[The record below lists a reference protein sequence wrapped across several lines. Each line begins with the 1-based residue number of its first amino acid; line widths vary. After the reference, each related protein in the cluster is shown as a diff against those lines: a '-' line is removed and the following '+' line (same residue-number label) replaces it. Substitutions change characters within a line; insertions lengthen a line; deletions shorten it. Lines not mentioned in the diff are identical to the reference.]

1 MWHRGLLDGRMV
13 KATLT
18 TSADWAKL
26 APRPRDTGSTV
37 TANDLKRLF
46 GGIKKNPSRKLAGCV
61 KEAEPTGNV
70 TGDTVKL
77 VMWGLYM

>member
-1 MWHRGLLDGRMV
+1 MWHRGRLDGRMV

-46 GGIKKNPSRKLAGCV
+46 GGIKKNPPRKLAGCV
-61 KEAEPTGNV
+61 KEVEPTGNV